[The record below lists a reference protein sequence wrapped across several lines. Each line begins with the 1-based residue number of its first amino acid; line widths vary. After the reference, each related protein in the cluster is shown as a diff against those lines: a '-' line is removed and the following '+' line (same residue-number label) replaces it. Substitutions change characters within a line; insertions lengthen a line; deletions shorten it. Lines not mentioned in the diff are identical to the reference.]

1 MSLESHLEFRP
12 ARTEDADAI
21 RDVVRA
27 AYARWV
33 PVIGREPLPMKAD
46 YQKAVSEHR
55 IDLVCSAGS
64 ITGLIEMML
73 REDHLWIEN
82 VAVSPEQ
89 QGKGLG
95 RRLLTHAETIAKENG
110 LSEVRLLTNAAFVL
124 NVRLYEKTG
133 YVITTSE
140 PFMGGTTLHMS
151 KHLPRDARPTG

>member
-1 MSLESHLEFRP
+1 MSLESHLKFRP

-55 IDLVCSAGS
+55 IDLVCSAES

-95 RRLLTHAETIAKENG
+95 RRLLAHAETIAKENG

-151 KHLPRDARPTG
+151 KHLLRDARTIG